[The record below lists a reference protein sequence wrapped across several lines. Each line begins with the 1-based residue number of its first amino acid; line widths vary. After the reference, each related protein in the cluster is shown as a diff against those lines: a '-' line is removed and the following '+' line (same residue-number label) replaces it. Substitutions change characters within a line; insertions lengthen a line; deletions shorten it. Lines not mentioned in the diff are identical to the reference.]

1 MSAST
6 DRTRATRGTDAPRP
20 APPARRRRRGQWIPP
35 QHGAWAML
43 LVPYV
48 AGLIAVGFSWV
59 QLPLLLAWVGGY
71 MLSYFALL
79 AVKTH
84 RPGRVRAQLVFYG
97 SVTLAAGVTVLV
109 ARPRLLL
116 FAPVFA
122 VVLAVN
128 GLFASARRDRAL
140 ANGLV
145 SVVAATL
152 ILPVVAVAGGTAP
165 WQVTATFLV
174 TLLYFTGSLLFVR
187 TTIRERG
194 NRRMLAVSAG
204 FHVVALGAAA
214 WLAPLYAVP
223 FTGYLIRAAVLPQRA
238 LTPKSIGIVE
248 MLCSVVLLATV
259 ALVTA

>member
-1 MSAST
+1 
-6 DRTRATRGTDAPRP
+6 
-20 APPARRRRRGQWIPP
+20 
-35 QHGAWAML
+35 ML
-43 LVPYV
+43 LVPYA
-48 AGLIAVGFSWV
+48 AGLITVGFSWV
-59 QLPLLLAWVGGY
+59 QVPLLLAWVGGY

-84 RPGRVRAQLVFYG
+84 RPGRVGAQLVLYG
-97 SVTLAAGVTVLV
+97 SVTLAAGGTVLV

-140 ANGLV
+140 GNGLV

-152 ILPVVAVAGGTAP
+152 ILPVVAVAGGVAP
-165 WQVTATFLV
+165 WQVAGTFLV

-194 NRRMLAVSAG
+194 NRRMLAASVG
-204 FHVVALGAAA
+204 FHVVALVAAA

-223 FTGYLIRAAVLPQRA
+223 FTGYLIRAAVLPQRS
-238 LTPKSIGIVE
+238 LSPQRVGIAE
-248 MLCSVVLLATV
+248 MVASVALLAAV
-259 ALVTA
+259 ALVSA